1 MKLTDQVAIVTGASR
16 GIGKA
21 VALALAKEGC
31 HIAGIGRSPESA
43 NAVAEEIRA
52 LGVNYSG
59 YGVDVSQS
67 AAVNACVE
75 QVHKEFGRIDILIN
89 NAGITK
95 DTLLIRMSDEDWNSV
110 LQTNLTGAF
119 NWARATG
126 KIMMKARQGRII
138 NVGSVIG
145 LHGNAGQANYA
156 AAKAGLIGLTK
167 SVAKELASRNITC
180 NVICPGFIQTDM
192 TDGLPEELKT
202 KLLETIPLKRFG
214 QGEDIANM
222 AVFLSSSSG
231 SYITGQALTVD
242 GGLFI

>member
-52 LGVNYSG
+52 LGVKYTG

-67 AAVNACVE
+67 EAVNTCVE
-75 QVHKEFGRIDILIN
+75 QVHKEFGKIDILIN

-95 DTLLIRMSDEDWNSV
+95 DTLLIRMSDEDWNCV

-119 NWARATG
+119 NWARAAG
-126 KIMMKARQGRII
+126 KIMMKARQGRIV

-192 TDGLPEELKT
+192 TDGLPTELKT

-214 QGEDIANM
+214 TGEDIANM
-222 AVFLSSSSG
+222 AVFLSSSTG

>member
-1 MKLTDQVAIVTGASR
+1 MKLANQVALVTGASR

-21 VALALAKEGC
+21 IALKLAREGC
-31 HIAGIGRSPESA
+31 HIAGIGRSAESA
-43 NAVAEEIRA
+43 QAVAAEIRA
-52 LGVNYSG
+52 LGVNYTG
-59 YGVDVSQS
+59 YGVDISQS
-67 AAVNACVE
+67 EAVTNCVE
-75 QVHKEFGRIDILIN
+75 AVQKEFGKIDILVN

-110 LQTNLTGAF
+110 LQTNLGGAF
-119 NWARATG
+119 NWARATA
-126 KIMMKARQGRII
+126 KVMMKARQGRII

-167 SVAKELASRNITC
+167 SVAKELAPRNITC

-192 TDGLPEELKT
+192 TDGLPPELKT
-202 KLLETIPLKRFG
+202 KLLENIPLKRFG
-214 QGEDIANM
+214 TGEDIAEM
-222 AVFLSSSSG
+222 VLFLSSSG
-231 SYITGQALTVD
+231 ASYITGQTFTVD